1 MQFEHNL
8 TKKKELTVQFL
19 NKVYKYKVNML
30 LCLLI
35 FVRVM
40 YSLLPKIR
48 DSLSYNEIEEEKDQ
62 IKVVDLVEINTNLH
76 TVVILSSFL
85 CSQSSLFRNCLFMF
99 MQHREANQRLQHS
112 IYLIYN
118 IAQNIIK

>member
-62 IKVVDLVEINTNLH
+62 IKVVDFVEINANLH

-99 MQHREANQRLQHS
+99 MQRRGANQRLQHS

-118 IAQNIIK
+118 IAQNIIM